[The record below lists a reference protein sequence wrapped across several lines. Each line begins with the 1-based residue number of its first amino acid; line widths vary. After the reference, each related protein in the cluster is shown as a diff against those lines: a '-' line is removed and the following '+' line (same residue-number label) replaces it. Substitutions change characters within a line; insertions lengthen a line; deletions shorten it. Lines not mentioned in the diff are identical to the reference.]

1 MLEEASRGVSIP
13 CTEVHIQHE
22 WRGQYNEKA
31 QDVALDSTSLKFCE
45 KSSDAVRSTTRQ
57 CCNTR
62 TRIMRSKPERKM
74 S

>member
-45 KSSDAVRSTTRQ
+45 KSRVMPLGVPRDNAATHVRG
-57 CCNTR
+57 
-62 TRIMRSKPERKM
+62 
-74 S
+74 